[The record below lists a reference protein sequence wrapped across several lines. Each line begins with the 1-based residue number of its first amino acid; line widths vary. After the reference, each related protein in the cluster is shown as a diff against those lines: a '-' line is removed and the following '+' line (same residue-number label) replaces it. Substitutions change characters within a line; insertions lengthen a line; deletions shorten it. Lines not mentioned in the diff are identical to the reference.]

1 MVDVRIEQ
9 SWKSKLAKEF
19 EQDYFAGLTDFVR
32 EEYRQYTIYPPGRL
46 IFNAFDLCPFEQVR
60 VVILGQD
67 PYHEEGQA
75 HGLCFSVKNN
85 VPFPPSLQNI
95 FRELKNDL
103 GISYPKS
110 GDLTKWAQQGVLLL
124 NAVLSVRQG
133 FATSHKD
140 MGWEQFTD
148 FILKLINDKQ
158 EPVVYIL
165 WGKYAINKAA
175 LLTNPHHLIIT
186 GPHPSPLSAYRGF
199 FGGKYFSKC
208 NQFLASQGIKKI
220 DWNLN
225 Y

>member
-1 MVDVRIEQ
+1 MIISESWDGKINIEFYQPYFLKLVRFLE
-9 SWKSKLAKEF
+9 
-19 EQDYFAGLTDFVR
+19 R
-32 EEYRQYTIYPPGRL
+32 EYANYRVFPPKHEL
-46 IFNAFDLCPFEQVR
+46 FNAFTLTPYENVK